1 MSCSRWYET
10 AARSERAC
18 ACCDPDR
25 SFWVPRRRWTLR
37 RRSQRH
43 RFSWKRLER
52 MTELSGHAYPSATLG
67 RTSGSPSIT
76 RGRNAVL
83 RIGAISK
90 QSYLQYLD
98 SFAGRNRY
106 PVVIRGLAVVKTRD
120 IITDDLDL
128 LPVVDPS
135 ERAILEFDAFVWD
148 VRFATIFPS
157 TSIDRHDLSLCAL
170 HRNSS
175 ERSTSRCGMRLAQ
188 YCSCSA
194 RVWDASTRS
203 IRSNRLVRGASV
215 L

>member
-1 MSCSRWYET
+1 MVYGS
-10 AARSERAC
+10 AC
-18 ACCDPDR
+18 
-25 SFWVPRRRWTLR
+25 RRLSRWTLR

-157 TSIDRHDLSLCAL
+157 TSIDLHDLSLCAL

-188 YCSCSA
+188 KADRGFLYRWWSSA
-194 RVWDASTRS
+194 CCAKR
-203 IRSNRLVRGASV
+203 
-215 L
+215 